1 MKKKILF
8 ALLFLSIQ
16 GCASQKT
23 LQFLEGSRVDGMVA
37 LGFDYTNLEKPQWNT
52 VQGLQQ
58 AERICKGWG
67 YKGASW
73 LVNDQK
79 CNYMSHSRHRIGDI
93 VLNTN
98 ECTAARLMVK
108 YQCTDQSNETPN
120 KPAIQSNN
128 HQPPAP
134 SYQNVPTTQAQPVV
148 AQNAA
153 TSVPAPSYQ
162 NVPTTQAPT
171 VQPVVEQAVPT
182 YQQPQSGQSGT
193 DLRYCLNLIDNK
205 AIVECVRKAKK

>member
-79 CNYMSHSRHRIGDI
+79 HDRMCRR
-93 VLNTN
+93 
-98 ECTAARLMVK
+98 
-108 YQCTDQSNETPN
+108 
-120 KPAIQSNN
+120 
-128 HQPPAP
+128 
-134 SYQNVPTTQAQPVV
+134 
-148 AQNAA
+148 
-153 TSVPAPSYQ
+153 
-162 NVPTTQAPT
+162 
-171 VQPVVEQAVPT
+171 
-182 YQQPQSGQSGT
+182 
-193 DLRYCLNLIDNK
+193 
-205 AIVECVRKAKK
+205 

>member
-1 MKKKILF
+1 M
-8 ALLFLSIQ
+8 
-16 GCASQKT
+16 
-23 LQFLEGSRVDGMVA
+23 
-37 LGFDYTNLEKPQWNT
+37 
-52 VQGLQQ
+52 
-58 AERICKGWG
+58 
-67 YKGASW
+67 
-73 LVNDQK
+73 
-79 CNYMSHSRHRIGDI
+79 
-93 VLNTN
+93 LNTN

-128 HQPPAP
+128 YQP
-134 SYQNVPTTQAQPVV
+134 ST
-148 AQNAA
+148 
-153 TSVPAPSYQ
+153 PAPSYQ